1 MQAQRGLHS
10 QSILKSYP
18 TPFRHPY
25 LKSRLG
31 HPVDGRAGP
40 RAASLS
46 RPELVFQFGAPEP
59 RSCSVG
65 PASLQTRPEGLGSAP
80 SAAASLGQARRWP
93 GQEACEAPMEVRAG
107 TSFQSM
113 LPLRKLFVSVK
124 QTPSCMARSC
134 QLVWMEAGLAFI
146 MTCHRLLA
154 AYPATL
160 SMPWS

>member
-1 MQAQRGLHS
+1 
-10 QSILKSYP
+10 
-18 TPFRHPY
+18 
-25 LKSRLG
+25 
-31 HPVDGRAGP
+31 
-40 RAASLS
+40 
-46 RPELVFQFGAPEP
+46 
-59 RSCSVG
+59 
-65 PASLQTRPEGLGSAP
+65 
-80 SAAASLGQARRWP
+80 
-93 GQEACEAPMEVRAG
+93 MEVRAG

>member
-1 MQAQRGLHS
+1 MGVLDLAL
-10 QSILKSYP
+10 
-18 TPFRHPY
+18 
-25 LKSRLG
+25 
-31 HPVDGRAGP
+31 P
-40 RAASLS
+40 RS

-80 SAAASLGQARRWP
+80 SAALLWVKHADGPVRKLARHRW
-93 GQEACEAPMEVRAG
+93 RSAG

-113 LPLRKLFVSVK
+113 LPLRKLFVSVR

-134 QLVWMEAGLAFI
+134 QLVWMETGLAFI

-154 AYPATL
+154 AYPQHAMELIRLHESVSSFAGMHLHCEKRGSRRSTF
-160 SMPWS
+160 

>member
-1 MQAQRGLHS
+1 MGVLDLAL
-10 QSILKSYP
+10 
-18 TPFRHPY
+18 
-25 LKSRLG
+25 
-31 HPVDGRAGP
+31 P
-40 RAASLS
+40 RS

-80 SAAASLGQARRWP
+80 SAAASLGQARRCP

-124 QTPSCMARSC
+124 QTNTFLHGEVVS
-134 QLVWMEAGLAFI
+134 AGLDGGRSRI
-146 MTCHRLLA
+146 HHMTCHRLLA
-154 AYPATL
+154 AYPQHAMELIRLHESVSSFAGMHLHGERRGSRRSTF
-160 SMPWS
+160 